1 MKFRNVVQ
9 FIIFLVGV
17 VLILSALLFKAEPS
31 VEGEQNISINIILL
45 SIGCS
50 VIAAVIINIFE
61 HYLTLPEVDLLRF
74 LNYWN
79 LVNIFETRSDMNK
92 VSNELMKKA
101 KEIDISSLGN
111 KSLINYQ
118 GDLLKSR
125 LRNGMKIRFLVPDKD
140 SEFIKQREIDESATT
155 GEIKNN
161 INYLIDW
168 VRSTKDEL
176 NLKNDQIE
184 IKVYT
189 CLPTESIMRIDNH
202 LFVGPFMIKKI
213 SQLTMAY
220 QYKKGGNGYNYYR
233 NYFNDIWKD
242 ESISKEVEN
251 N

>member
-1 MKFRNVVQ
+1 MKVRNIVQ
-9 FIIFLVGV
+9 VIIFLVGV
-17 VLILSALLFKAEPS
+17 VLILTAMLFRAEAS
-31 VEGEQNISINIILL
+31 VEGEKNISVNIILL

-50 VIAAVIINIFE
+50 VVAAVIINIFE
-61 HYLTLPEVDLLRF
+61 HYLTLPEVNLLRF
-74 LNYWN
+74 LSSWN

-118 GDLLKSR
+118 GDLLKNR
-125 LRNGMKIRFLVPDKD
+125 LRDGMKIRFMVPDKD
-140 SEFIKQREIDESATT
+140 SEFIKQREIDENATA

-168 VRSTKDEL
+168 VRLTKNEL

-184 IKVYT
+184 IKMYT
-189 CLPTESIMRIDNH
+189 CLPIESIMRIDNH
-202 LFVGPFMIKKI
+202 LFVGPFMVKKI

-220 QYKKGGNGYNYYR
+220 QYKKGGNGYHYYKT
-233 NYFNDIWKD
+233 YFNDIWKD
-242 ESISKEVEN
+242 ENISQKIEN